1 MRDDRLRA
9 AVDRGAKSPQ
19 IVAADDPAGRVSLL
33 NEVND
38 SLQKLCRQRDTLPTD
53 ANIVRAIK

>member
-38 SLQKLCRQRDTLPTD
+38 SLQNNVDSGIRFRPTQ
-53 ANIVRAIK
+53 I